1 MRCRAARAALRLV
14 SLYCLQYYRRVSE
27 SLEQRVRRLEDR
39 LAINDLVVHYATLI
53 DDAQWDAL
61 GELFTTDGVFGSPH
75 STTTGRAAVVENFR
89 VKHAPFTWT
98 WHDPHGHA
106 VELIDDDHARGT
118 VIGYAELGNDE
129 TTVVTSIRYLDD
141 YRREDGRWRFAR
153 RTVLS
158 LYGMSVDE
166 RSAGGLQQR
175 ERRRWPGRPTGLAE
189 LPDYQRAHPGY
200 PG

>member
-1 MRCRAARAALRLV
+1 
-14 SLYCLQYYRRVSE
+14 VSE
-27 SLEQRVRRLEDR
+27 DLEARIRRIEDR
-39 LAINDLVVHYATLI
+39 LAINDLVVNYATLL

-75 STTTGRAAVVENFR
+75 STTVGRAAIIENYR

-98 WHDPHGHA
+98 WHDPHGVS
-106 VELIDDDHARGT
+106 VEFDDDDHARGT
-118 VIGYAELGNDE
+118 VIGYSELGNAE
-129 TTVVTSIRYLDD
+129 TTVSTAIRYLDD

-158 LYGMSVDE
+158 VYGLTLAD
-166 RSAGGLQQR
+166 RAAGGLQEQ
-175 ERRRWPGRPTGLAE
+175 ERKRWPGRPHSVAE
-189 LPDYQRAHPGY
+189 LPDYDRAYPGY

>member
-1 MRCRAARAALRLV
+1 MTDDLARRL
-14 SLYCLQYYRRVSE
+14 Q
-27 SLEQRVRRLEDR
+27 RLEDR
-39 LAINDLVVHYATLI
+39 FAIQDLVVNYATLL

-61 GELFTTDGVFGSPH
+61 GELFTSDGVFGSPH
-75 STTTGRAAVVENFR
+75 STTQGRAAVVENFK

-98 WHDPHGHA
+98 WHDPHGQS
-106 VELIDDDHARGT
+106 VEFIDEDNARGT

-129 TTVVTSIRYLDD
+129 GTIVTSIRYLDD

-158 LYGMSVDE
+158 LYGLTDAD
-166 RSAGGLQQR
+166 RADGGLTQAD
-175 ERRRWPGRPTGLAE
+175 RRRWPGRHSGAAE
-189 LPDYQRAHPGY
+189 LPDYSRKFPGF